1 MRRHSLQ
8 TLKTAKYFPG
18 YAWVSSVRSMSTCS
32 AVLVTRFGGPEVL
45 EYRSAVAL
53 PDIGSNE
60 VLVRARAVSVNPL
73 DLRMRAGYGKSLFK
87 PLLPIVLGRDVS
99 GEVSAVGSAVRHL
112 QVGEE
117 VFGALHPTA
126 IRGTYSDYAILA
138 EEQLIRKPA
147 SLSHVDAAA
156 IPFAALTAWRAL
168 RSAARIQNGQK
179 VLIIGGGGAVGLA
192 ATYLAKAV
200 GCHVSVTCGQRTM
213 EWAKEAGAEQVIDY
227 TSEDIKE
234 QLKDRF
240 DAVLDT
246 IGMPETESLGINVLR
261 RGGHYLTLQGEVVSM
276 ADKYGL
282 IAGGAAAA
290 AKLVQKQMQ
299 YKQSHGIQYW
309 WSVMRT
315 DAEALEEISRLS
327 SEGKLT
333 VPVGKT
339 FTLADAAEAHRER
352 EGKKTVGKVVLTVE

>member
-1 MRRHSLQ
+1 MRRQSVQ
-8 TLKTAKYFPG
+8 TFRSVEALSAQ
-18 YAWVSSVRSMSTCS
+18 AWIGSVRGLSTCT
-32 AVLVTRFGGPEVL
+32 AVLVRRFGGPEVM
-45 EYRSAVAL
+45 EYRNGVAL
-53 PDIGSNE
+53 PDLGTND

-73 DLRMRAGYGKSLFK
+73 DIRMRGGYGKSLFQ

-99 GEVSAVGSAVRHL
+99 GEISAVGSGVRQL
-112 QVGEE
+112 QVGQE

-126 IRGTYSDYAILA
+126 IRGTYSNYAILA
-138 EEQLIRKPA
+138 EEQLIAKPA

-168 RSAARIQNGQK
+168 KSTARIQNGQK
-179 VLIIGGGGAVGLA
+179 VLVIGGGGAVGLA

-200 GCHVSVTCGQRTM
+200 GCQVSVTCGKKSVERVM
-213 EWAKEAGAEQVIDY
+213 EAGAEQAVDY
-227 TSEDIKE
+227 TSENIRE

-261 RGGHYLTLQGEVVSM
+261 KGGHYLTLQGEIVSM

-290 AKLVQKQMQ
+290 AKLVQKQVQ
-299 YKQSHGIQYW
+299 YKQSHGIEYW
-309 WSVMRT
+309 WTVMRT
-315 DAEALEEISRLS
+315 DAEALEEIARLAK
-327 SEGKLT
+327 EGSLK

-339 FTLADAAEAHRER
+339 FPLAEAAEAHKAR
-352 EGKKTVGKVVLTVE
+352 EGKKTVGKVVLEVE

>member
-1 MRRHSLQ
+1 MRRHGLQ
-8 TLKTAKYFPG
+8 TLKTATDFPVDV
-18 YAWVSSVRSMSTCS
+18 WISSVRRLSTCS

-45 EYRSAVAL
+45 EYRTGVGL
-53 PDIGSNE
+53 PDVGPNE
-60 VLVRARAVSVNPL
+60 VLIRTRAVSVNPL
-73 DLRMRAGYGKSLFK
+73 DLRMRGGYGKSLFK

-99 GEVSAVGSAVRHL
+99 GEVSAVGNAVRHL
-112 QVGEE
+112 QIGEE

-168 RSAARIQNGQK
+168 RSTARIQKGQK
-179 VLIIGGGGAVGLA
+179 LLIIGGGGSVGLA
-192 ATYLAKAV
+192 AIYLAKAV
-200 GCHVSVTCGQRTM
+200 GCYVAVTCGQRSTKNV
-213 EWAKEAGAEQVIDY
+213 KEAGAEQAIDY
-227 TSEDIKE
+227 TSEDIRE

-246 IGMPETESLGINVLR
+246 IGMPETESLGTNVLK
-261 RGGHYLTLQGEVVSM
+261 RGGHYLTLQGEIVSM

-282 IAGGAAAA
+282 VAGGAAAA

-299 YKQSHGIQYW
+299 YRQSHGIEYW

-315 DAEALEEISRLS
+315 DSEALEEICRLA
-327 SEGKLT
+327 SEGRLK
-333 VPVGKT
+333 VPVERT
-339 FTLADAAEAHRER
+339 FSLADAAEAHRER
-352 EGKKTVGKVVLTVE
+352 EGKKTVGKVVLEVE